1 MEIWGNVLIY
11 SLMKKKLKKIFI
23 ISGVTLA
30 SLVVLLVISILFIYF
45 NKSFIKNYLEKS
57 VAKRNGTQLK
67 IGKID
72 YSLFPLSVQA
82 NSVSVFQEIGGME
95 VEVFLDDLEVKGQLG
110 RLLRKKRP
118 FLQTIDVTGANFRV
132 HIKEIEEEVETD
144 YQLYMQQLSEALSYL
159 EKLDLQNFSIQYITP
174 TQTANLE
181 RCSFKVADSENQ
193 GEFVYSLSSEK
204 IEIDSKPHTLFLEA
218 SLQSSGKFSLLE
230 LLGFEGDIVLKPSKF
245 DFRRNPLQLSEI
257 TLRVKSEF
265 QLDKKTISVPQF
277 EITVPSLIQASSSLS
292 MSRGEEISIV
302 SFARVHLRDLSKAYT
317 LFGPYLKPYVPSQI
331 ESFAV
336 DGSAYVEGEYRS
348 IRTPSGEKTDF
359 KGIMRIDPSQIQCVT
374 SAFTFDSSVSG
385 EFKASGSPPD
395 MRLSGELK
403 IGKGNV
409 SRDNLSIKDFALG
422 ISLEGTSSSLNL
434 SRFNGSLLSLS
445 FSSEDK
451 KVDLNNVRFDGQGQM
466 DIIKK
471 KVILDRFEFQLPPLT
486 PVQLN
491 AVVDLQP
498 QGEKSVRLKGSKLD
512 SSEMMNLF
520 SSFIPESVLELE
532 PIGHFDFD
540 IRASQSPKS
549 KEEWNV
555 SSTLNL
561 SGVGFHNPSFTFASE
576 ALHQKIVLEGKY
588 NLTNQFM
595 TFLADVDLST
605 GESLWNEYYVDWSQS
620 PFRMKMSG
628 VYHIPLRKLD
638 DLSIETSLFSE
649 GKINVKGSMSFQE
662 SSLLDLRISASKL
675 DLGSLYTFLSQGQP
689 IEEYALDL
697 GGDTEAQV
705 RLQQEK
711 GSLSLEGQFGIKDG
725 SIKNEDKKLLI
736 DGMQVQIPFY
746 YENPVQKNGGEDP
759 VLRKGYF
766 KVNTFE
772 SPSLSIA
779 PFQLD
784 FHVGKNMFMLEP
796 LTLDVFD
803 GKATLGESVFSIDPE
818 IPSINGILSFFLSGL
833 DLSKLPVQSEQ
844 FSLSG
849 TVRADFPRV
858 VLSPDE
864 IFTEGQ
870 AEVEM
875 FDTSI
880 FVENIKITK
889 PFTKNRTISCD
900 VKFDDLNLEKLTDSI
915 PFGRVTGIL
924 RGEVKDLAFSY
935 GQPESFMLSL
945 ESVKKKRVPQKFS
958 LGAVNDLSIISSGE
972 GSSLA
977 SSKGLTRFVSE
988 FGYAKIGI
996 VCSLKNDIFTLNGT
1010 IREKG
1015 VEYLVKRSWLF
1026 GISVVNKKTRN
1037 RIRFKDMMDRVNRIG
1052 QSEGATTKKKE
1063 L

>member
-1 MEIWGNVLIY
+1 
-11 SLMKKKLKKIFI
+11 MKKKLKKIFI
-23 ISGVTLA
+23 ISGILFLSSA
-30 SLVVLLVISILFIYF
+30 VLLVISFLFIYF
-45 NKSFIKNYLEKS
+45 NKSFVKNYLEKS
-57 VAKRNGTQLK
+57 VAKKNGIQLK
-67 IGKID
+67 IGKLD

-82 NSVSVFQEIGGME
+82 ESIRIFQEIGGME
-95 VEVFLDDLEVKGQLG
+95 VEIFLSELDVKGQLG
-110 RLLRKKRP
+110 QLLRKKKP
-118 FLQTIDVTGANFRV
+118 FLQTIDVAGATFRV
-132 HIKEIEEEVETD
+132 HIKEIKEEVETD
-144 YQLYMQQLSEALSYL
+144 YQMYMRQLSDALSIL
-159 EKLDLQNFSIQYITP
+159 EKLDLKNLSIQYITP

-181 RCSFKVADSENQ
+181 RCSFKVANSENQ

-204 IEIDSKPHTLFLEA
+204 IEIDSEPYTLFLEA
-218 SLQSSGKFSLLE
+218 SVQSTGKFSLLE
-230 LLGFEGDIVLKPSKF
+230 LLGFEEDIVLKPSKLN
-245 DFRRNPLQLSEI
+245 FRGYPLQLSEI
-257 TLRVKSEF
+257 ALRVKGEF
-265 QLDKKTISVPQF
+265 QLDKKTLSVPQF
-277 EITVPSLIQASSSLS
+277 EITVPSLMHASSSLS
-292 MSRGEEISIV
+292 VSRGEEFSIV
-302 SFARVHLRDLSKAYT
+302 SFAQIHLRDLNKAYT
-317 LFGPYLKPYVPSQI
+317 LFGPYLKAYIPSQI
-331 ESFAV
+331 ESLAV

-348 IRTPSGEKTDF
+348 IRTPLEEKTNL
-359 KGIMRIDPSQIQCVT
+359 KGMMRIDPSQIQCVT
-374 SAFTFDSSVSG
+374 SAFTLDGSVLG
-385 EFKASGSPPD
+385 EFRASGSLPD
-395 MRLSGELK
+395 MRLSGELE

-409 SRDNLSIKDFALG
+409 SRDNLSIQDFTLG
-422 ISLEGTSSSLNL
+422 ISLDGTSSSLNL
-434 SRFNGSLLSLS
+434 SRFNGSLLSFS

-451 KVDLNNVRFDGQGQM
+451 KVDLHDVSFDGQGHM
-466 DIIKK
+466 DITKK
-471 KVILDRFEFQLPPLT
+471 KVSLDRLEFQIPPLV

-498 QGEKSVRLKGSKLD
+498 QGERSVRLKGSKLD
-512 SSEMMNLF
+512 SAEIISLF

-532 PIGHFDFD
+532 PMGHFDFD
-540 IRASQSPKS
+540 IKASQFPKS
-549 KEEWNV
+549 KEEWNI

-561 SGVGFHNPSFTFASE
+561 SGGGFHNPSFTFASE
-576 ALHQKIVLEGKY
+576 ALHQKIVFEGKY

-628 VYHIPLRKLD
+628 IYHMPLRKLD
-638 DLSIETSLFSE
+638 DLFIETSLFSE
-649 GKINVKGSMSFQE
+649 GKINVEGSMSFQE

-675 DLGSLYTFLSQGQP
+675 NLGSLFTFLSQGQP
-689 IEEYALDL
+689 IEEYALGL

-705 RLQQEK
+705 RLQHEK
-711 GSLSLEGQFGIKDG
+711 GSLILEGQFGIKDG
-725 SIKNEDKKLLI
+725 SIRNEDKKLLI
-736 DGMQVQIPFY
+736 DGMQVEIPFY
-746 YENPVQKNGGEDP
+746 YENPIQKNGGEDS

-766 KVNTFE
+766 SVNTFE
-772 SPSLSIA
+772 SPSLTIA
-779 PFQLD
+779 PFQMD
-784 FHVGKNMFMLEP
+784 FHAGKNMFILEP

-803 GKATLGESVFSIDPE
+803 GKAILGKSVFSIDPE
-818 IPSINGILSFFLSGL
+818 IPSIDGTLSFSLKGL
-833 DLSKLPVQSEQ
+833 DLSKLPMQSEQ

-849 TVRADFPRV
+849 TVRADFPQV
-858 VLSPDE
+858 VLNPDE
-864 IFTEGQ
+864 ILTEGE

-915 PFGRVTGIL
+915 PFGKVTGIL
-924 RGEVKDLAFSY
+924 RGEIKDLAFSY
-935 GQPESFMLSL
+935 GQPESFILSL
-945 ESVKKKRVPQKFS
+945 ESVKEKNVPQKFS

-977 SSKGLTRFVSE
+977 SSKGLTRFVSQ

-996 VCSLKNDIFTLNGT
+996 SCSLKNDIFTLNGT

>member
-1 MEIWGNVLIY
+1 M
-11 SLMKKKLKKIFI
+11 
-23 ISGVTLA
+23 
-30 SLVVLLVISILFIYF
+30 
-45 NKSFIKNYLEKS
+45 
-57 VAKRNGTQLK
+57 
-67 IGKID
+67 
-72 YSLFPLSVQA
+72 
-82 NSVSVFQEIGGME
+82 
-95 VEVFLDDLEVKGQLG
+95 
-110 RLLRKKRP
+110 
-118 FLQTIDVTGANFRV
+118 
-132 HIKEIEEEVETD
+132 
-144 YQLYMQQLSEALSYL
+144 YMQQLSDALSYV

-174 TQTANLE
+174 TQTTNLE

-193 GEFVYSLSSEK
+193 GEFVYSLTSEK
-204 IEIDSKPHTLFLEA
+204 IEIDSEPHMLFLEA

-245 DFRRNPLQLSEI
+245 DFRRNPLQLSKI
-257 TLRVKSEF
+257 ALRVKGEF
-265 QLDKKTISVPQF
+265 QMDKKTLSVPQF
-277 EITVPSLIQASSSLS
+277 EITVPSLIQASDSLGV
-292 MSRGEEISIV
+292 SRGEEISIV
-302 SFARVHLRDLSKAYT
+302 SFAQIHLRDLSKAYS
-317 LFGPYLKPYVPSQI
+317 LFGPYLKPYIPSQV

-336 DGSAYVEGEYRS
+336 DGSAYMEGEYRS
-348 IRTPSGEKTDF
+348 IRTSSEEKTDL
-359 KGIMRIDPSQIQCVT
+359 KGMMRINPSQIQCVT
-374 SAFTFDSSVSG
+374 STFAFDSSVSG
-385 EFKASGSPPD
+385 EFKASGSFPD
-395 MRLSGELK
+395 MRLSGELE
-403 IGKGNV
+403 IGKGNL
-409 SRDNLSIKDFALG
+409 SRDNLSIKDFTLG
-422 ISLEGTSSSLNL
+422 ISYDGTSSSLNL

-451 KVDLNNVRFDGQGQM
+451 KVDLNNVRFDGQGYL

-471 KVILDRFEFQLPPLT
+471 QVSLDRFEFQLPPLT

-491 AVVDLQP
+491 AVVTFQP
-498 QGEKSVRLKGSKLD
+498 QGEKSVHLIGSKLD
-512 SSEMMNLF
+512 SVEMMNLF
-520 SSFIPESVLELE
+520 SSFIPESVMELE
-532 PIGHFDFD
+532 PRGHFDFD
-540 IRASQSPKS
+540 IRTSQSPRS
-549 KEEWNV
+549 MEEWNV

-561 SGVGFHNPSFTFASE
+561 SGGGFHNPSFTFASE

-595 TFLADVDLST
+595 TFSADVDLST

-620 PFRMKMSG
+620 PFRMKISG
-628 VYHIPLRKLD
+628 VYHMPLRKLD

-649 GKINVKGSMSFQE
+649 GKINVKGSISFQD
-662 SSLLDLRISASKL
+662 SSLFDLRIFASKL
-675 DLGSLYTFLSQGQP
+675 NLGSLYAFLSQGKP
-689 IEEYALDL
+689 IEEYTLDL
-697 GGDTEAQV
+697 GGETEAQV
-705 RLQQEK
+705 RLRQEK

-736 DGMQVQIPFY
+736 DGMQVEIPFC
-746 YENPVQKNGGEDP
+746 YENPIQKNGGENP

-766 KVNTFE
+766 SVNTFE

-779 PFQLD
+779 PFKLE
-784 FHVGKNMFMLEP
+784 FHAGKNMFILEP
-796 LTLDVFD
+796 LTLDVFG

-818 IPSINGILSFFLSGL
+818 IPNINGTLSLSLNGL
-833 DLSKLPVQSEQ
+833 DLSKLPVQPEK

-849 TVRADFPRV
+849 TVRADFPRI

-864 IFTEGQ
+864 IFTEGE
-870 AEVEM
+870 AEVKM

-924 RGEVKDLAFSY
+924 RGEIKDLAFSY
-935 GQPESFMLSL
+935 GQPESFILSL
-945 ESVKKKRVPQKFS
+945 ESIEEKRVPQKFS
-958 LGAVNDLSIISSGE
+958 LGAVRDLSIISSGE
-972 GSSLA
+972 DSSLT
-977 SSKGLTRFVSE
+977 SNKGLTRFVSE

-996 VCSLKNDIFTLNGT
+996 SCSLKNDIFTLNGT

-1037 RIRFKDMMDRVNRIG
+1037 RIRFKDMMDRLNRIG